1 MKSDRVWLITGAS
14 TGFGRALAGVV
25 LDSGATVVATARDPE
40 TLQFAGQH
48 QASCMCA
55 GLDVT
60 RESEIEAVVAAALER
75 YGRIDVLVN
84 NAGYGLVGAAEEL
97 DDTEVRDVFETNF
110 FGAVNM
116 TKAVLPSMRAAGRGQ
131 IVNISS
137 VCGFCG
143 FWGLT
148 AYTASKFA
156 LEGFSESLASEVRH
170 LGLRVLI
177 VEPGSFRTDFHGRSL
192 ASARRELA
200 DYAVSSGAMREQL
213 AAVAGNQ
220 VGDPVK
226 AATAIVAAVESDH
239 PPLRLALGAD
249 ALEDIERKLAE
260 THSDLERWRGVTEGT
275 AFT

>member
-1 MKSDRVWLITGAS
+1 MTEERVWLVTGAS

-25 LDSGATVVATARDPE
+25 LDSGGTVVATARDPDALRFDE
-40 TLQFAGQH
+40 QH
-48 QASCMCA
+48 RASSMCV

-60 RESEIEAVVAAALER
+60 REAEIDAVVAAALER
-75 YGRIDVLVN
+75 FGRIDVLVN

-97 DDTEVRDVFETNF
+97 DDDEVRDVFETNF

-116 TKAVLPSMRAAGRGQ
+116 TKAVLPSMRAARRGQ
-131 IVNISS
+131 IVNVSS

-143 FWGLT
+143 FWGLS

-170 LGLRVLI
+170 LGVRVLI

-192 ASARRELA
+192 ASARREMG

-213 AAVAGNQ
+213 AAVVGNQ

-226 AATAIVAAVESDH
+226 AAAAIVAAVESDH
-239 PPLRLALGAD
+239 PPLRLVLGAD
-249 ALEDIERKLAE
+249 ALADIERKLAA
-260 THSDLERWRGVTEGT
+260 THSDLERWRDVTVDT
-275 AFT
+275 ALT

>member
-177 VEPGSFRTDFHGRSL
+177 VEPGASGRTF
-192 ASARRELA
+192 
-200 DYAVSSGAMREQL
+200 M
-213 AAVAGNQ
+213 VA
-220 VGDPVK
+220 
-226 AATAIVAAVESDH
+226 
-239 PPLRLALGAD
+239 
-249 ALEDIERKLAE
+249 
-260 THSDLERWRGVTEGT
+260 RWRVPVANWRITPCPAGR
-275 AFT
+275 

>member
-1 MKSDRVWLITGAS
+1 M
-14 TGFGRALAGVV
+14 
-25 LDSGATVVATARDPE
+25 P
-40 TLQFAGQH
+40 
-48 QASCMCA
+48 ASCSTPVRRWLRLRATPKLCNLQVSIRRAACA
-55 GLDVT
+55 LGLDVT

-97 DDTEVRDVFETNF
+97 DDTEVRDMFETNF